1 MTQEQKAKLLIK
13 SKRKLFLNTT
23 GDHISLFSGD
33 GLDFREIREYSS
45 GDDIRHI
52 NWKVTARKR
61 ATNVNVFNE
70 DKQINIVLVYLNSA
84 STYFGS
90 FKSKQDT
97 MIESMVTLAQTALR
111 KNDLVTSVFFSSNEE
126 KFYKATKTN
135 KIVDININTAY
146 SLDVLG
152 KSIDYEKLEHYI
164 LGKIKKKS
172 LIFFIGDFLS
182 LPKFKSIA
190 KKHEVYCA
198 IVRDKLEEDLTL
210 NGEFDF
216 VDTTTF
222 DEQNILIDDQ
232 TSKIYTQKMKEYDH
246 SLFSYFK
253 SLRIKH
259 QKVYTNED
267 IIQQLYKLVKA

>member
-1 MTQEQKAKLLIK
+1 MTKDQKAKLLIK
-13 SKRKLFLNTT
+13 SKRKLFLNTS
-23 GDHISLFSGD
+23 GDHLSLFSGD
-33 GLDFREIREYSS
+33 GLDFKEIREYSS

-90 FKSKQDT
+90 IKSKQDT

-111 KNDLVTSVFFSSNEE
+111 KNDLVTSIFFSSNEE
-126 KFYKATKTN
+126 KYYKATKTN

-146 SLDVLG
+146 NLDVLG
-152 KSIDYEKLEHYI
+152 KNIDYEKLEHYI

-198 IVRDKLEEDLTL
+198 IVRDKLEEDLSL
-210 NGEFDF
+210 YGEFNF
-216 VDTTTF
+216 VNTSTF
-222 DEQNILIDDQ
+222 DEQNILIDEKA
-232 TSKIYTQKMKEYDH
+232 SALYKQKMKEYDT
-246 SLFSYFK
+246 SLFLYLK
-253 SLRIKH
+253 SLRIKY
-259 QKVYTNED
+259 QKIYTNENLLK
-267 IIQQLYKLVKA
+267 QLYKLVKV